1 MYHFGR
7 IRRSDWLPVGGS
19 PGEQISRS
27 AESDSDD
34 EFDEVDREM
43 EDLYSGSESDI
54 DDEEHENP
62 RDHEASDDGYS
73 EPSDYEPLD
82 LAGAWSGG
90 DPSVDLGGLL

>member
-1 MYHFGR
+1 
-7 IRRSDWLPVGGS
+7 
-19 PGEQISRS
+19 
-27 AESDSDD
+27 
-34 EFDEVDREM
+34 M